1 MGVVSTL
8 SQEERQAIFEAY
20 NDRSK
25 SVAKIA
31 KEYGISRTSLVRC
44 VFEMGAKPRRE
55 KACKKNKEKIG
66 KTCPKCH
73 KTIDVKGALYCCF
86 CGADIRSEKELLI
99 ERINNAMRK
108 TMLLPEGARDEVQ
121 RLFVDIKT
129 ELSKE
134 VPG

>member
-1 MGVVSTL
+1 MGNVTRFT
-8 SQEERQAIFEAY
+8 QEERQAIFEAY
-20 NDRSK
+20 NGRK
-25 SVAKIA
+25 KTLENIA
-31 KEYGISRTSLVRC
+31 KEFGTNRGSVVRIATQ
-44 VFEMGAKPRRE
+44 MGAVLRRPR
-55 KACKKNKEKIG
+55 KNQNEVKNG

-73 KTIDVKGALYCCF
+73 KTIDIKGALYCCF

-99 ERINNAMRK
+99 DRINGAMRK
-108 TMLLPEGARDEVQ
+108 TLLCPEAIRDEMQ

>member
-1 MGVVSTL
+1 MRPSKFT
-8 SQEERQAIFEAY
+8 QEERQAMLEAY

-25 SVAKIA
+25 SVEKIA
-31 KEYGISRTSLVRC
+31 EELGVPRGTIERIAV
-44 VFEMGAKPRRE
+44 EMGAELRRPR
-55 KACKKNKEKIG
+55 KNKKEGING

-73 KTIDVKGALYCCF
+73 KKIDVKGALYCCF

-99 ERINNAMRK
+99 FRINSAMRK
-108 TMLLPEGARDEVQ
+108 TMLLPEGVRDEMQ